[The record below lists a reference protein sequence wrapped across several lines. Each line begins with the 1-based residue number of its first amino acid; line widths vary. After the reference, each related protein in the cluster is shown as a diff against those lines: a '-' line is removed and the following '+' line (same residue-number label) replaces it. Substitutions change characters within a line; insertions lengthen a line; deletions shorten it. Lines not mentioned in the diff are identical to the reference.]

1 MGRRSE
7 AYAGSGPVGGGGVAT
22 TGAADAVGAAS
33 TGGGASGMGVC
44 ATGAGE
50 SNTCAWAIAGTPAD
64 GVVGVAGGTGVATC
78 DTGCGGATSAAA
90 ENGAPDCIPL
100 SKLCIRFVGVGAWV
114 GVCGARGAPA
124 GDANS
129 ARGVTGP
136 VVAGGSRG
144 VDIIGAP
151 GKRGGATTA
160 GGDDAGVGPAR
171 ALEIAGKTC
180 SASVVVCGR
189 SGAASYVRHRR
200 CRPAFLL

>member
-1 MGRRSE
+1 M
-7 AYAGSGPVGGGGVAT
+7 A
-22 TGAADAVGAAS
+22 GAAGAVGAAT

-44 ATGAGE
+44 ATGGGE

-64 GVVGVAGGTGVATC
+64 GVVGVGGGIGGATC
-78 DTGCGGATSAAA
+78 ETGGGGATSAAA

-114 GVCGARGAPA
+114 GICGARGAPA
-124 GDANS
+124 GDATG
-129 ARGVTGP
+129 AGVTGP

-160 GGDDAGVGPAR
+160 GGDDA
-171 ALEIAGKTC
+171 AL
-180 SASVVVCGR
+180 
-189 SGAASYVRHRR
+189 GAAVPSRLPVRL
-200 CRPAFLL
+200 AV